1 MRARRFSRA
10 RRALLHTYRAAAA
23 AGLIGGQ
30 SGNLSLRVEG
40 GMLITPSGARA
51 ESCTEADLVAMA
63 LNGAVWPG
71 AAARPSSEAPMHAAI
86 YAARPAAGA
95 ILHAHS
101 DAATALACLDRP
113 LPAFHYMVTRFG
125 GSEIAC
131 APYVTFGT
139 QALAEACLAALGP
152 RRACLLANHGMI
164 LHAADAQAALADA
177 ILLESLA
184 RQYLLAAAA
193 GTPRLLTDAEI
204 AEAVARFQDYG

>member
-1 MRARRFSRA
+1 MTTPERDPPRRR
-10 RRALLHTYRAAAA
+10 LLAIYRQAAA

-30 SGNLSLRVEG
+30 SGNLSLRIEG

-51 ESCTEADLVAMA
+51 ETCTEADLVAMA
-63 LNGAVWPG
+63 LDGAVPPG
-71 AAARPSSEAPMHAAI
+71 AGRRPSSEAPMHAAI

-101 DAATALACLDRP
+101 DAATALACLNRG

-125 GSEIAC
+125 AAEIAC

-139 QALAEACLAALGP
+139 PALAAACLAALGQA
-152 RRACLLANHGMI
+152 RACLLANHGMI
-164 LHAADAQAALADA
+164 VHAADAEAVLADA
-177 ILLESLA
+177 ILLETLA

-193 GTPRLLTDAEI
+193 GTPRLLSPTEI
-204 AEAVARFQDYG
+204 AEAVERFKNYG